1 MRKILNQALGAQEHQ
16 PGQCGHGE
24 ADVWGI
30 KRGEREI
37 IQALLGYFNT
47 LDFIQCHI
55 GNL

>member
-37 IQALLGYFNT
+37 I
-47 LDFIQCHI
+47 
-55 GNL
+55 